1 MSHAEM
7 GVAGRSREP
16 LFRVE
21 FGFFGSEPETA
32 WFRGPRPRALR
43 QALLRFLPGGRGR
56 VNYSEDRMAAG
67 VVVCLPSR
75 PRTEWPLALARVTGE
90 AAD

>member
-1 MSHAEM
+1 MSHACTCIE
-7 GVAGRSREP
+7 ARPRQP

-21 FGFFGSEPETA
+21 FCLSGCEPETA
-32 WFRGPRPRALR
+32 WFRGPRVRALR

-56 VNYSEDRMAAG
+56 VSYSEDRMAAG
-67 VVVCLPSR
+67 VVVCLPAR

-90 AAD
+90 AED